1 MLKNKAQVIS
11 QNHIET
17 FGFNKTISR
26 IELVGLFEVLLAVF
40 RILKG
45 PRGLVHLSIGSNLNN

>member
-26 IELVGLFEVLLAVF
+26 IELVGLFEVLLAVI

-45 PRGLVHLSIGSNLNN
+45 PWWPRSPLNRFKHK